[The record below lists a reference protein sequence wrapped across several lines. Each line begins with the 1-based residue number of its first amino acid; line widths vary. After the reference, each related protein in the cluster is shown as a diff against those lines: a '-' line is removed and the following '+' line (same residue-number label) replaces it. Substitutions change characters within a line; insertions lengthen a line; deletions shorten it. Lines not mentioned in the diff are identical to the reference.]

1 MRLADLCEVKFNMS
15 DADFWIYT
23 RGAEKSLGMPTTD
36 PNDNEKKIGIK
47 VKEEAKDKLDARYL
61 YYVFMHLNT
70 TQYWQRNGLVYGSL
84 NLKNLRI
91 DDIKNIPLQ
100 LS

>member
-1 MRLADLCEVKFNMS
+1 MRLADLCEVKFNMP

-23 RGAEKSLGMPTTD
+23 RGTEKSLGMPTTD
-36 PNDNEKKIGIK
+36 LDNTEKKIGIK

-61 YYVFMHLNT
+61 YYVFMHLNA

-84 NLKNLRI
+84 ALKNIRI
-91 DDIKNIPLQ
+91 DDVKNLSLQ
-100 LS
+100 IS